1 MTRAGRNTE
10 VPPIF
15 LATPP
20 DASAHSRRN
29 PLACCPYS
37 SYDSTNNVL
46 SNALNQYM
54 APGASRLSRPLLP
67 GLDFDAPPALQEAW
81 PAEPQA
87 RQDHRPRTP
96 EPVPDAR
103 RGAPGEEGQAPS
115 PGPLFDRPQG
125 QPRFRDGADRAGEAA
140 HSTRPDGERCPGDG
154 TRGATEPPVSRV
166 TDLLDLSG
174 AAFPRRSQSLRPPS
188 HTPGLGRAPSKQ
200 SLLLFGSPAA
210 PPPEATNST
219 ASEPPLGT
227 NASPHQAPSAE
238 PPQEDDLASASIT
251 SHPPLASGEKAKAK
265 DILDAIRTLKHLEHE
280 GRQANPDE
288 RQALMRFGGF
298 GPVALSLF
306 PDPVTGS
313 YKDPAWQALG
323 ETLRMLLSP
332 EEYESAK
339 RTTFN
344 AFYTSPTVIRA
355 MHEALGRLG
364 VPREATV
371 LEPGCGTGN
380 FMALAPQGMR
390 FIGVELDSL
399 SGRIARTL
407 HPAHDIRI
415 ENFRDTLLPEGCID
429 AVIGNVPFADV
440 KLEHRG
446 LRLSLHDFFFAKSI
460 DALKPGGVLAL
471 VTSHFTLDKQNAAI
485 REYLA
490 EPRRFPRRHSA
501 AVGRF

>member
-1 MTRAGRNTE
+1 MKRARPQALDRSSTGLKAGHHFGTEQITRARPHT
-10 VPPIF
+10 
-15 LATPP
+15 AP
-20 DASAHSRRN
+20 DQMAS
-29 PLACCPYS
+29 
-37 SYDSTNNVL
+37 V
-46 SNALNQYM
+46 ALEM
-54 APGASRLSRPLLP
+54 ALEEPRKRLSAKSQTSWILVQPLSLEGARASIRHHTPHDEQPKAGLPRSNPSSSSAAPLRPRP
-67 GLDFDAPPALQEAW
+67 
-81 PAEPQA
+81 
-87 RQDHRPRTP
+87 RPRT
-96 EPVPDAR
+96 AR
-103 RGAPGEEGQAPS
+103 RMGRRLAQTP
-115 PGPLFDRPQG
+115 RPIK
-125 QPRFRDGADRAGEAA
+125 PRGRSRPKKTTWRVPRSRHIRRLPAA
-140 HSTRPDGERCPGDG
+140 RRRRPKTSSTRFGRSSTSSTKGGRP
-154 TRGATEPPVSRV
+154 TRT
-166 TDLLDLSG
+166 SG
-174 AAFPRRSQSLRPPS
+174 RHSC
-188 HTPGLGRAPSKQ
+188 
-200 SLLLFGSPAA
+200 
-210 PPPEATNST
+210 
-219 ASEPPLGT
+219 
-227 NASPHQAPSAE
+227 
-238 PPQEDDLASASIT
+238 
-251 SHPPLASGEKAKAK
+251 
-265 DILDAIRTLKHLEHE
+265 
-280 GRQANPDE
+280 
-288 RQALMRFGGF
+288 RFGGF

-355 MHEALGRLG
+355 MHEALARLG

-415 ENFRDTLLPEGCID
+415 ENFRDTKLPKGCID

-471 VTSHFTLDKQNAAI
+471 VTSHFTLDK
-485 REYLA
+485 
-490 EPRRFPRRHSA
+490 FM
-501 AVGRF
+501 